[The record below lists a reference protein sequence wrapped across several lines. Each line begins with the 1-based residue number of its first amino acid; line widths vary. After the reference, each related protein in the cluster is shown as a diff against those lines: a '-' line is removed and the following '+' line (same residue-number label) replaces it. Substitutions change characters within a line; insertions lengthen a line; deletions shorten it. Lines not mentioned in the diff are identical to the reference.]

1 MKLAVD
7 INLFENANLKGLL
20 GSGEFE
26 DPTAPNT
33 LLDKVLSGLIGIIT
47 IVAFVWF
54 LILVVTGA
62 LGIMFSA
69 GDKNAVATN
78 AKKITNGLIGI
89 VVIILAIVLIRIIA
103 MILGFADVPFLNP
116 GTFIENF
123 TLK

>member
-123 TLK
+123 TLN